1 MKLIKKLKII
11 IFDKSFVADVID
23 VIYDYAR
30 IFFQYFNC
38 FLGMTGIFYLYEL
51 SATKY
56 ISNTFGEMQQGFMKE
71 IILDGN
77 LSETV
82 LFLFIILKGLEA
94 VYLLLSHSIKK
105 NFLSIYAIVLGTIFL
120 TASIKESP
128 IITFDR
134 VIFII
139 IIFMI
144 LKMVLIAITK
154 VFKISTRNF
163 GNFMVIESHPIG
175 VAVKNSVGDEKNQ
188 ESPGK

>member
-1 MKLIKKLKII
+1 MKIIKKLKII

-23 VIYDYAR
+23 VIYDYAC
-30 IFFQYFNC
+30 IFFQYFKC

-82 LFLFIILKGLEA
+82 LFLFITLKGLEA

-175 VAVKNSVGDEKNQ
+175 VAVKNSVGDEKNH